1 MKKLNKLGYIAIG
14 MVLTLIIGVS
24 TPAFAASKDIVKQ
37 ITAYFTSGGKQI
49 SLVVNDT
56 KIEKDSNGKA
66 VTPIIVDGVTYVP
79 VRAAAES
86 LGKEVIW
93 DGANAAVRI
102 NDISDNKLKLPTIIN
117 DANAKVTSV
126 VGDNGRRTD
135 SIEYTFTLDK
145 NAVGEWE
152 FFNTYLTEDIYN
164 LFDPNKSPIHTRS
177 SVQSTSIYADGT
189 MILRCLDGDKPY
201 LREGFHW
208 TKNYLV
214 DLQYGDKYVNSYAIS
229 TINGKTFMVVES
241 KNGDYGRTGKVTMYD
256 VYIKTSNTPAPAPKV
271 KITRDA
277 NGVIS
282 ESMDYEFEMDKEV
295 IGKWEQIDFVNY
307 PEDFNSKDTT
317 KKSYVPTGIHNFY
330 EDGKMTSYGE
340 NGQKLGSGEHEW
352 TKGYI
357 TDMGSVNTFSAYEIQ
372 KLDGKTFM
380 FVQWKNGDYITR
392 GARPLYY
399 VFMKISDTP
408 DPQSTK

>member
-14 MVLTLIIGVS
+14 MVLTLIIGTT

-37 ITAYFTSGGKQI
+37 ITAYFTSAGKQI
-49 SLVVNDT
+49 SMVVNDT
-56 KIEKDSNGKA
+56 KIEKDSNGKV

-93 DGANAAVRI
+93 DGANATVRI
-102 NDISDNKLKLPTIIN
+102 NDIGDTKLKLPTIIN
-117 DANAKVTSV
+117 DANAKFTSV
-126 VGDNGRRTD
+126 VGNNGMRADT
-135 SIEYTFTLDK
+135 IEYTFTLDK

-152 FFNTYLTEDIYN
+152 FFNWYFAEDIDN
-164 LFDPNKSPIHTRS
+164 QFDPNGSPNHTQS
-177 SVQSTSIYADGT
+177 KLQSTSIYVDGT
-189 MILRCLDGDKPY
+189 MIQRMLDNNKPY
-201 LREGFHW
+201 LGQGYHW
-208 TKNYLV
+208 TKNYFV
-214 DLQYGDKYVNSYAIS
+214 DLQYGYKYIPSYAIS
-229 TINGKTFMVVES
+229 TINGRTFMVVER
-241 KNGDYGRTGKVTMYD
+241 KNGDYGRTGKVTKYD
-256 VYIKTSNTPAPAPKV
+256 VYIKTSDTPVPAPKV
-271 KITRDA
+271 KITRDV

-282 ESMDYEFEMDKEV
+282 ESMDYVFEMDKEV
-295 IGKWEQIDFVNY
+295 IGKWEQIDYVNY

-330 EDGKMTSYGE
+330 EDGNVTSYGE

-357 TDMGSVNTFSAYEIQ
+357 TNMGSVNTFSAYEIQ

-380 FVQWKNGDYITR
+380 FVQWKSGDYITR
-392 GARPLYY
+392 GARPAYY
-399 VFMKISDTP
+399 VFMKTSDTP
-408 DPQSTK
+408 DPAR

>member
-1 MKKLNKLGYIAIG
+1 MKKLNKIGYIAIG
-14 MVLTLIIGVS
+14 MVLTLIIGAS

-93 DGANAAVRI
+93 DGANATVRI
-102 NDISDNKLKLPTIIN
+102 NDIGDTKLKLPTIIN
-117 DANAKVTSV
+117 DANAKVTNV
-126 VGDNGRRTD
+126 VGNNGMRTD

-152 FFNTYLTEDIYN
+152 FFDWYFTEDIDN
-164 LFDPNKSPIHTRS
+164 QFDPNGSPNHPRS
-177 SVQSTSIYADGT
+177 DIQSTSIYADGT
-189 MILRCLDGDKPY
+189 MILRCLDANKPY
-201 LREGFHW
+201 LRQGFHW
-208 TKNYLV
+208 TKNYFV
-214 DLQYGDKYVNSYAIS
+214 DLQRGDKYINSYAIS

-241 KNGDYGRTGKVTMYD
+241 KSGDYGRTGEVTAYD
-256 VYIKTSNTPAPAPKV
+256 VYIKTSDTPTPAPKV

-282 ESMDYEFEMDKEV
+282 ESMDYVFEMDKEV
-295 IGKWEQIDFVNY
+295 IGKWEQIDYVIY

-317 KKSYVPTGIHNFY
+317 KKSYVPTGTHNFY
-330 EDGKMTSYGE
+330 EDGSVTSYGE
-340 NGQKLGSGEHEW
+340 NGQKLGTGEHVW

-357 TDMGSVNTFSAYEIQ
+357 TNMGAVNTFSAYEIQ

>member
-14 MVLTLIIGVS
+14 MVLTLIISAS
-24 TPAFAASKDIVKQ
+24 TPAFAASKDIIKQ

-93 DGANAAVRI
+93 DGANATVRI
-102 NDISDNKLKLPTIIN
+102 NDIGDTKLKLPTIIN

-126 VGDNGRRTD
+126 VGDNGMRTD

-152 FFNTYLTEDIYN
+152 FFNTYFTEDIDN
-164 LFDPNKSPIHTRS
+164 QFDPNGSPNHTQS
-177 SVQSTSIYADGT
+177 FVQSTSIYADGT
-189 MILRCLDGDKPY
+189 MIQRCFEAVKPY
-201 LREGFHW
+201 LRQGFHW
-208 TKNYLV
+208 TKNYFV
-214 DLQYGDKYVNSYAIS
+214 DLQRGDKYINSYAIS
-229 TINGKTFMVVES
+229 TINGKTFMVVDS
-241 KNGDYGRTGKVTMYD
+241 KSGDYGKTGKVTMYD
-256 VYIKTSNTPAPAPKV
+256 VYIKTSDTPTPAPKV

-282 ESMDYEFEMDKEV
+282 ESMDYVFEMDKEV
-295 IGKWEQIDFVNY
+295 IGKWEQINFVNY
-307 PEDFNSKDTT
+307 PEDFDPTNTT
-317 KKSYVPTGIHNFY
+317 RASYIPMGIHNFY
-330 EDGKMTSYGE
+330 EDGKLTSFGE

-357 TDMGSVNTFSAYEIQ
+357 TNMGSVNTFSAYEIQ

-380 FVQWKNGDYITR
+380 FVQWKNGDYVNR
-392 GARPLYY
+392 GARPKYY